1 MLQNVV
7 YHAKR
12 PLPTDLN
19 SCFIHGAFAR
29 TIRSPTVFWGF
40 ENYQSWRRLPHQIAR
55 LLIKNSLT
63 LYEWLGITVDV
74 RVKEMQLN
82 ILIVGVLFPA
92 IPLIMINF
100 GNRYSLLAGL
110 IQNLHDTVINEK
122 ISTDDSAR
130 FFRQIAS
137 LRHRLRLIALI
148 QPWSALA
155 FILNLSAMISLYFGI
170 DSLGSWLFFSS
181 IILMVAAM
189 VQFTIEIQIA
199 NLALDVHLS
208 DLEKH
213 QEWQDYLASSKSRG
227 RQPRKATLRP
237 PDPAA

>member
-1 MLQNVV
+1 
-7 YHAKR
+7 
-12 PLPTDLN
+12 
-19 SCFIHGAFAR
+19 
-29 TIRSPTVFWGF
+29 
-40 ENYQSWRRLPHQIAR
+40 
-55 LLIKNSLT
+55 
-63 LYEWLGITVDV
+63 
-74 RVKEMQLN
+74 MQLN

-92 IPLIMINF
+92 IPLMMINF

-110 IQNLHDTVINEK
+110 IRNLHDTVINEK

-137 LRHRLRLIALI
+137 LRQRLRLIAII
-148 QPWSALA
+148 QTCSALA
-155 FILNLSAMISLYFGI
+155 FIFNLSAMISLYFGI
-170 DSLGSWLFFSS
+170 ASLGSWLFFSS

-199 NLALDVHLS
+199 NSALDVHLS

-227 RQPRKATLRP
+227 RKSRKATP
-237 PDPAA
+237 PPPPNPAA

>member
-1 MLQNVV
+1 
-7 YHAKR
+7 
-12 PLPTDLN
+12 
-19 SCFIHGAFAR
+19 
-29 TIRSPTVFWGF
+29 
-40 ENYQSWRRLPHQIAR
+40 
-55 LLIKNSLT
+55 
-63 LYEWLGITVDV
+63 
-74 RVKEMQLN
+74 MQLN

-92 IPLIMINF
+92 IPLMMINF
-100 GNRYSLLAGL
+100 GNRYSLLTGL
-110 IQNLHDTVINEK
+110 IRNLHDTVINEK
-122 ISTDDSAR
+122 ISTDDSGR

-137 LRHRLRLIALI
+137 LRQRLRLIAII
-148 QPWSALA
+148 QTFSALA

-199 NLALDVHLS
+199 NSALDVHLS

-227 RQPRKATLRP
+227 RKSRKATP
-237 PDPAA
+237 PPPPNHAA